1 MKRLL
6 GSAIAAVVFAAAG
19 STASA
24 DTTPVGQWHLDEGS
38 GTVAVDSSGYGD
50 TGTVV
55 GGAAWATGRFGSA
68 LSFNGTTALVEI
80 PDGPQLEP
88 ASAVT
93 VSAWVEHAGSP
104 GRYRYIVA
112 KGETGCN
119 SASYGLYT
127 GANGGLAFYAANGT
141 GDSYVVS
148 PDASTSVWDG
158 NWHLVV
164 GTYDGTAV
172 RVYVDGIQVGSGTP
186 RSGPLAYPSADSNSL
201 FIGSYP
207 KGENIAG
214 CQAGGFL
221 GLIDEVTIWDHALSP
236 TDVSGLMPG
245 SESGTPGG
253 SGTPPGDGPGPGK
266 GSGPGGHKGNPPQ
279 IEHFRVRLPVRTAAR
294 KASGAVAGANIT
306 YTLTQAASLSFV
318 VLGSDSGVM
327 KNGRCVKAAKGVASR
342 HRCLRLVA
350 HARFTHAG
358 KAGANSLRM
367 SSVLWRKL
375 KRGTYRLEATPSAH
389 GTKGTTVSASFTV
402 RH

>member
-1 MKRLL
+1 MRRLL

-19 STASA
+19 ATASA

-38 GTVAVDSSGYGD
+38 GTVAADSSGYGD

-55 GGAAWATGRFGSA
+55 GGAAWATGRFGFG
-68 LSFNGTTALVEI
+68 LSFNGTTALVQI

-88 ASAVT
+88 TATVT

-127 GANGGLAFYAANGT
+127 GANGGLAFYAANGA
-141 GDSYVVS
+141 GVSYVVS

-172 RVYVDGIQVGSGTP
+172 RVYVDGIQTGSGTP

-207 KGENIAG
+207 KGPNIAG

-245 SESGTPGG
+245 SASGTPGG
-253 SGTPPGDGPGPGK
+253 SGSPPGDGS
-266 GSGPGGHKGNPPQ
+266 GSGSGSAGQKDHAPEIG
-279 IEHFRVRLPVRTAAR
+279 HFRIRPSTRPKGRRA
-294 KASGAVAGANIT
+294 AGATAGAKIT
-306 YTLTQAASLSFV
+306 YTLTKAASLSFV
-318 VLGSDSGVM
+318 VLGSQSGVM
-327 KNGRCVKAAKGVASR
+327 KNGRCVKASKGVASR
-342 HRCLRLVA
+342 HPCLRLVA
-350 HARFTHAG
+350 RARFTHSG

-367 SSVLWRKL
+367 SAVLWRKL
-375 KRGTYRLEATPSAH
+375 KRGTYRLEATPSAQ
-389 GTKGTTVSASFTV
+389 GTTGATVSASFTV
-402 RH
+402 RRS

>member
-24 DTTPVGQWHLDEGS
+24 DSTPVGQWHLDEGS
-38 GTVAVDSSGYGD
+38 GTIAADSSGYGD
-50 TGTVV
+50 TGTVA
-55 GGAAWATGRFGSA
+55 GGAAWATGRFGSG
-68 LSFNGTTALVEI
+68 LSFNGTTALVQI

-88 ASAVT
+88 AATVT
-93 VSAWVEHAGSP
+93 VGAWVEHAGSP

-127 GANGGLAFYAANGT
+127 GANGGLAFYAANGS
-141 GDSYVVS
+141 GDTYVVS

-164 GTYDGTAV
+164 GTYDGVAV

-186 RSGPLAYPSADSNSL
+186 RTGPLAYPSADSNSL
-201 FIGSYP
+201 FVGSYP

-245 SESGTPGG
+245 STSTTPGG
-253 SGTPPGDGPGPGK
+253 PGTSPGG
-266 GSGPGGHKGNPPQ
+266 GSGPGKAPGPGGQKVNAPQ
-279 IEHFRVRLPVRTAAR
+279 IGHFRIRLSIRPTGR
-294 KASGAVAGANIT
+294 KAAGATAGAKVT
-306 YTLTQAASLSFV
+306 YTLTKAASLSFV
-318 VLGSDSGVM
+318 VFGSDAGVM
-327 KNGRCVKAAKGVASR
+327 KNGRCVQASKGVASR

-350 HARFTHAG
+350 RARFTHSG
-358 KAGANSLRM
+358 KAGTNSLRINAA
-367 SSVLWRKL
+367 LWRKL

-389 GTKGTTVSASFTV
+389 GATGTTVSANFTV